1 MDQFVV
7 PQFIDVEDKILGPI
21 TTRQFIMMIV
31 AGLFLVVCYKLFD
44 ISLFILVALITFGM
58 VGLFGFYKVNG
69 RYFHHFLL
77 SVFQL
82 GMKPSLR
89 VWNKFDAEG
98 LGAAPQGEDLSAALE
113 QPHRRF
119 SRTRLAELALEVDTG
134 GVYEAEQ
141 EQKM

>member
-21 TTRQFIMMIV
+21 TTRQFIIMIV
-31 AGLFLVVCYKLFD
+31 AGLFLVICYKLFD
-44 ISLFILVALITFGM
+44 ISLFILIALVTFGL

-89 VWNKFDAEG
+89 VWSKSDAES
-98 LGAAPQGEDLSAALE
+98 LEATMQGEEVSAVLE

-119 SRTRLAELALEVDTG
+119 SHARLAELALEVDTG

-141 EQKM
+141 DK